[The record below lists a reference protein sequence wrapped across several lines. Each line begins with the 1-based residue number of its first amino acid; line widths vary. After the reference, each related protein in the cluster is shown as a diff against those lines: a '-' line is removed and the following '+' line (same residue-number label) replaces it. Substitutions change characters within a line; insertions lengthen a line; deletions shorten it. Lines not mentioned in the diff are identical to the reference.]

1 MAVAVV
7 AMATAGA
14 VVVVLAVVVGVARG
28 LRVARVVHRHEP
40 CDHDV
45 VVEPAEGRQSEVLA
59 GPGWGGYGLLVVEQ
73 ASSSGVAATPPLMHI
88 APPLVG
94 HFLMP
99 ALVVDDSAVLAGKL
113 SRRGFAL
120 VVRNRGGFVRRLRL
134 GGWLL

>member
-7 AMATAGA
+7 AMATAAA

-99 ALVVDDSAVLAGKL
+99 ALVDDSAVLAGS
-113 SRRGFAL
+113 SRGP
-120 VVRNRGGFVRRLRL
+120 RNRDGVVRRLRV